1 MIDNLESHV
10 NVLIE
15 KEKEYRNLLQLNQ
28 DLRHNRNI
36 ITNEIN
42 QLQKEGRDISS
53 KVREAKEFP
62 NKIKEVDDKIKELQ
76 NKLTEAE
83 KVMARINEAKQKEDA
98 EINSLQSDIDLL
110 KSKLLKLDKTLF
122 E

>member
-1 MIDNLESHV
+1 MDMLDIKIIRENPDLVRHDLKKRQDKEKLKWV
-10 NVLIE
+10 DDLIE

-76 NKLTEAE
+76 NKIHYYL
-83 KVMARINEAKQKEDA
+83 MRLPNI
-98 EINSLQSDIDLL
+98 
-110 KSKLLKLDKTLF
+110 
-122 E
+122 